1 MLPGGIACLAN
12 IVHFY
17 RFAGDMP
24 QPESRVMGP
33 DTLVSARPKETPD
46 VAPVRPLR
54 VLVTGYRSHP
64 HVGGQ
69 GVYIRELTS
78 ALKALGHHVT
88 VASGPPYPR
97 LDPGIGLIELPSL
110 DLFAEENA
118 FLALRPRHLA
128 SWADLSEWLAH
139 NSGAF
144 GELYAFGR
152 RLDRFLAG
160 QAHQFDVIHDNQTL
174 ATPFL
179 RIEQRLP
186 VITTIHHPIAIDH
199 DYALAATRKWWEKLL
214 TRRWYRFVGMQAR
227 TARALPRLLAV
238 SEAARE
244 THAERYGVD
253 RQRVRIAYNGIDHS
267 AFHPDAAIPREPGL
281 IVTTA
286 SADVPIKGLDVL
298 IDALARVAAARPRA
312 RLHIVGQ
319 LRDGPAKR
327 QLAAHGLSQ
336 RVTCS
341 HDLTRSEIAD
351 LYRRAHIVACPARF
365 EGFGFPAAE
374 AMACGAAVVS
384 SDGGALPEV
393 VGDAGLVSPAGDAA
407 AMAGNLARLLDAP
420 GEAARLG
427 ERAAER
433 ARSAFNWSNHAL
445 AASRLYAEAL
455 AERDTAPC

>member
-1 MLPGGIACLAN
+1 
-12 IVHFY
+12 
-17 RFAGDMP
+17 
-24 QPESRVMGP
+24 MGP
-33 DTLVSARPKETPD
+33 DTLVSTRPEEKPGAD
-46 VAPVRPLR
+46 PLRPLR

-69 GVYIRELTS
+69 GVYVRELTT
-78 ALKALGHHVT
+78 ALKALGHSVT
-88 VASGPPYPR
+88 VASGPPYPE
-97 LDPGIGLIELPSL
+97 LDPGIALIELPSL

-152 RLDRFLAG
+152 RLDRFLAREG
-160 QAHQFDVIHDNQTL
+160 QRFDVVHDNQTL
-174 ATPFL
+174 ATPFV
-179 RIEQRLP
+179 RIGRRLP
-186 VITTIHHPIAIDH
+186 VITTIHHPISIDRE
-199 DYALAATRKWWEKLL
+199 YALAAGRKWWERAL

-227 TARALPRLLAV
+227 TARQLPRLLAV
-238 SEAARE
+238 SQAASD
-244 THAERYGVD
+244 THAAHYGVD
-253 RQRVRIAYNGIDHS
+253 PARVRVAWNGIDHDV
-267 AFHPDAAIPREPGL
+267 FHPDASVARETGL

-298 IDALARVAAARPRA
+298 IEALARVAAARPQA

-327 QLAAHGLSQ
+327 TLARLGLSG
-336 RVTCS
+336 RVTSS
-341 HDLTRSEIAD
+341 HDLSREEIAG

-393 VGDAGLVSPAGDAA
+393 VGDAGLVSPSGDAG
-407 AMAGNLARLLDAP
+407 AMAANLAHLLDNPA
-420 GEAARLG
+420 EAARLG

-433 ARSAFNWSNHAL
+433 ARAEFNWSAHAL
-445 AASRLYAEAL
+445 AASRLYAEAI
-455 AERDTAPC
+455 AERDASAS

>member
-1 MLPGGIACLAN
+1 MDRNIAASALPE
-12 IVHFY
+12 V
-17 RFAGDMP
+17 
-24 QPESRVMGP
+24 QT
-33 DTLVSARPKETPD
+33 DT
-46 VAPVRPLR
+46 APVRPLR

-69 GVYIRELTS
+69 GVYIRELTRS
-78 ALKALGHHVT
+78 LRDMGHEVS
-88 VASGPPYPR
+88 VASGPPYPE
-97 LDPGIGLIELPSL
+97 LDAGIELYRLPSL

-118 FLALRPRHLA
+118 FLALRPRHLT

-144 GELYAFGR
+144 GELYAFAR
-152 RLDRFLAG
+152 RLERFVAEHGDR
-160 QAHQFDVIHDNQTL
+160 FDVIHDNQTL

-179 RIEQRLP
+179 EIDRRLP
-186 VITTIHHPIAIDH
+186 VITTIHHPIAIDR
-199 DYALAATRKWWEKLL
+199 DYALAAGRKWWERLL

-227 TARALPRLLAV
+227 TARQLPRLLAV
-238 SEAARE
+238 SGAARD

-253 RQRVRIAYNGIDHS
+253 PERVHIAFNGIDHETFS
-267 AFHPDAAIPREPGL
+267 PAPSVARETGL

-298 IDALARVAAARPRA
+298 IDALAQVAAARPKA
-312 RLHIVGQ
+312 RLHIVGT

-327 QLAAHGLSQ
+327 MLAARGLSD
-336 RVTCS
+336 RVSTS
-341 HDLTRSEIAD
+341 SDLTRAEIAS

-393 VGDAGLVSPAGDAA
+393 VGDAGLVSPSGEAEP
-407 AMAGNLARLLDAP
+407 MANNLARLLDNP
-420 GEAARLG
+420 EEARALG

-433 ARSAFNWSNHAL
+433 ARAEFNWSGHAL

-455 AERDTAPC
+455 ADRRA

>member
-1 MLPGGIACLAN
+1 
-12 IVHFY
+12 
-17 RFAGDMP
+17 
-24 QPESRVMGP
+24 MGR
-33 DTLVSARPKETPD
+33 DTLVSTQLEERADADPI
-46 VAPVRPLR
+46 RPLR

-69 GVYIRELTS
+69 GVYIRELTG
-78 ALKALGHHVT
+78 ALKALGHSVT
-88 VASGPPYPR
+88 VASGPPYPE
-97 LDPGIGLIELPSL
+97 LDPGIDLVRLPSL
-110 DLFAEENA
+110 DLFAEDNA

-128 SWADLSEWLAH
+128 SWSDLSEWLAH

-144 GELYAFGR
+144 GELYAFAR
-152 RLDRFLAG
+152 RLDRYLVEAAG
-160 QAHQFDVIHDNQTL
+160 EYDVIHDNQTL

-179 RIEQRLP
+179 RIEKRLP
-186 VITTIHHPIAIDH
+186 VVTTLHHPIAIDH
-199 DYALAATRKWWEKLL
+199 DYALAAADKWWKALL

-227 TARALPRLLAV
+227 TARRLQRHLAV
-238 SEAARE
+238 SEAARD

-253 RQRVRIAYNGIDHS
+253 PQRVRVAYNGIDHDT
-267 AFHPDAAIPREPGL
+267 FTPDPSIPRETGL

-298 IDALARVAAARPRA
+298 IDALAQVAAARPKA

-327 QLAAHGLSQ
+327 RLAAHGLSQ
-336 RVTCS
+336 RVTS
-341 HDLTRSEIAD
+341 SSDLTRAEIAD

-393 VGDAGLVSPAGDAA
+393 VGDAGLVSPAGDAG
-407 AMAGNLARLLDAP
+407 AMAANLARLLDAP
-420 GEAARLG
+420 ADAARLG
-427 ERAAER
+427 ERASVR
-433 ARSAFNWSNHAL
+433 ARNEFNWSGHAL

-455 AERDTAPC
+455 AERDAAQTC